1 MPVMARRQKIEL
13 AIYSTMCT
21 YVVVHTFHCTTTT
34 TTTTYVVLQ
43 VCALHMLL

>member
-34 TTTTYVVLQ
+34 TTTYVVLQ